1 MANLSNTDII
11 KGSKLMVFIEGQPVG
26 MATSHSLSMTLNTTE
41 VSTKDHG
48 DFKAIVPQDISWEL
62 SAENLY
68 TNAGKKTYMDAMSNM
83 TKVTVQFVNTN
94 YNNTKERG
102 ILDNQSS
109 SGYQSTSTAEPIGSA
124 ENWTVGIQ
132 GPQGPQAIPVGGE
145 VIAEGQA
152 YITSFNINAAAG
164 DNATMS
170 VTFTGVGALTTA

>member
-1 MANLSNTDII
+1 MATLSNTDII
-11 KGSKLMVFIEGQPVG
+11 KGSKLMVFIGGQPVG

-68 TNAGKKTYMDAMSNM
+68 TNAGKNTYMDAMSNM
-83 TKVTVQFVNTN
+83 TLATVQFVNTN
-94 YNNTKERG
+94 YNNSKERG
-102 ILDNQSS
+102 VIGTQS
-109 SGYQSTSTAEPIGSA
+109 SGYQSGSA
-124 ENWTVGIQ
+124 AVVGQSENWTVGVQ

-145 VIAEGQA
+145 VIAQGQA
-152 YITSFNINAAAG
+152 YITSFSINASAG

>member
-26 MATSHSLSMTLNTTE
+26 MATSHALSMTLNTTE

-48 DFKAIVPQDISWEL
+48 DFKAIIPQDISWEL
-62 SAENLY
+62 TAENLY

-83 TKVTVQFVNTN
+83 TLVTVQFVNTN

-102 ILDNQSS
+102 ILGQQS
-109 SGYQSTSTAEPIGSA
+109 SGYQSTADAAVVGRT

-132 GPQGPQAIPVGGE
+132 GSTGPQDMPVGGE
-145 VIAEGQA
+145 VIAQGQA
-152 YITSFNINAAAG
+152 YITSFSINAAAG
-164 DNATMS
+164 ENATMS